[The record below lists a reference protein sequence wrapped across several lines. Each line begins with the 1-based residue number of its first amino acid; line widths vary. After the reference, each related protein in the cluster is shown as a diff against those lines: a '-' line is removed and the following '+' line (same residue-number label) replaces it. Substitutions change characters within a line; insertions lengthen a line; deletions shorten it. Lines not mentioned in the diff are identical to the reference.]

1 MSQETTPLPESKKDR
16 FISVKINCDALT
28 DTIIKDK
35 EQGLNMLLIA
45 VPLHYPKYTVLGFL
59 YNSINNMVGFFAA
72 VDEQLKMQEARK
84 KSGIVKGTMTDA
96 IALGRDLLKP

>member
-1 MSQETTPLPESKKDR
+1 MSEEAQPKKEDR

-28 DTIIKDK
+28 DTIVKDEK
-35 EQGLNMLLIA
+35 QGLNLLLIA

-72 VDEQLKMQEARK
+72 VEERMEVERRQAKG
-84 KSGIVKGTMTDA
+84 GIIKGTMRDA
-96 IALGRDLLKP
+96 VALGRDLLKK